1 MSAVVTELFREGVR
15 NFLVI
20 STVPLLITAA
30 ISIIVSILQAAT
42 QLQEQTATFLI
53 KVGSYAVAL
62 FFFAPAI
69 ARGAVRFTT
78 FCFQSAASFAKVQ
91 L

>member
-15 NFLVI
+15 DFLLI
-20 STVPLLITAA
+20 ATVPLFISAA
-30 ISIIVSILQAAT
+30 ISIVVSILQAAT

-53 KVGSYAVAL
+53 KVGSYGVAL

-78 FCFQSAASFAKVQ
+78 YCFQSAAAFARVQ

>member
-20 STVPLLITAA
+20 ATVP
-30 ISIIVSILQAAT
+30 
-42 QLQEQTATFLI
+42 LQEQTATFLI

-78 FCFQSAASFAKVQ
+78 FCFQSAASIAKVQ